1 LKTGSDYSPKNT
13 EHATACQSERALMI
27 RPHASIVYEG
37 PPAQKIHHGV
47 DLIYG
52 DSCTLYDAQR
62 SVIQSRR

>member
-1 LKTGSDYSPKNT
+1 
-13 EHATACQSERALMI
+13 MI